1 MERSRICICVPYFGG
16 KDWEHD
22 DLIDAARASGYRV
35 DVLNNYPYIDQARC
49 YLAERALR
57 IAEVDVVFFI
67 DHDMIFDIDDIE
79 RMSDEAVAHNA
90 VVSGL
95 YLTRRVGGVA
105 VVKMDPVPDKILC
118 FKAGGLYPCSAL
130 PGGFTAIPRKV
141 LEALPIRSAILGDA
155 KTRVRLWF
163 YNEVLGFKTE
173 AGEDDAVWM
182 GEDTAFSKR
191 LLDAGIG
198 MFVDTR
204 PRVFHKGTHKFA
216 LEDGYLNHDVKQ
228 KDVLEIIVREETL
241 PQGKQTV

>member
-35 DVLNNYPYIDQARC
+35 EVINNYPYIDQARC

-79 RMSDEAVAHNA
+79 RMADEALTRNA
-90 VVSGL
+90 VVSGM
-95 YLTRRVGGVA
+95 YLTRRVMGVA
-105 VVKMDPVPDKILC
+105 VVKLDPLPNKILC
-118 FKAGGLYPCSAL
+118 FKAGSLYPCSCL

-141 LEALPIRSAILGDA
+141 LETMPVKRAMLGDA
-155 KTRVRLWF
+155 KTTVRLWF
-163 YNEVLGFKTE
+163 YNEVLWFENG
-173 AGEDDAVWM
+173 GEENGVWM
-182 GEDTAFSKR
+182 GEDVAFSKR
-191 LLDAGIG
+191 VRDAGFE

-204 PRVFHKGTHKFA
+204 PRVFHKGSHKFA
-216 LEDGYLNHDVKQ
+216 LEDGDMNYDLKF
-228 KDVLEIIVREETL
+228 KDVLEIIVREEML
-241 PQGKQTV
+241 PAGKQTA